1 MYSFGLKGVFIWIS
15 HILMGIYL
23 SVFGY
28 LVLNK
33 KEIPQIM
40 TLIMINLGILALLYH
55 THLWFYWTKKKN
67 INNITN
73 SNKNK
78 KNDKNRIITTFKGK
92 KYDLT
97 EFVSKHPGGS
107 IIKKANGK
115 DLEKVWKKYNV
126 KWHLK
131 DKHVLAHLKEY
142 EIKN

>member
-1 MYSFGLKGVFIWIS
+1 MYSFGLKGVFIWLS

-67 INNITN
+67 INNSTN

-107 IIKKANGK
+107 IIKKAKGK
-115 DLEKVWKKYNV
+115 DLEKVWKKYDV

-131 DKHVLAHLKEY
+131 DDNVLNILKQY
-142 EIKN
+142 EIK